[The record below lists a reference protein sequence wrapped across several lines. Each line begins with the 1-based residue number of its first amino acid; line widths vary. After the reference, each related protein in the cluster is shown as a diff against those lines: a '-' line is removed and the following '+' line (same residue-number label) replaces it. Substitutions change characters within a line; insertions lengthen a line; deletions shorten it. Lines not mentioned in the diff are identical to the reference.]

1 MARGLLEDFKYVGD
15 IHSDTIEG
23 IKVADFDSEYKK
35 FKEFVDSISIESDVL
50 TEDGHNPNIV
60 ALISIVTRYL
70 VEEGDISDIASFGA
84 DLFRRAIILSKEA
97 KAGDISFDFLRSN
110 IMALNYMIKELFQEG
125 IIKE

>member
-70 VEEGDISDIASFGA
+70 VEEGDISDVASFGA
-84 DLFRRAIILSKEA
+84 DLFRRAIILSKETN
-97 KAGDISFDFLRSN
+97 AGDISFDFLRSN